1 MHLAKP
7 KPHFVALHLKQQSFI
22 KSKTPTFFFA
32 IHDDKCMNFHGKV
45 ASKNAK
51 PVKMS
56 LVCAKVISCCKVP
69 IWNGSF
75 TAYYTRF
82 FAPYLQIFWNSHH
95 LIVDTCNEGFY
106 NRVTFNFSNFIAS
119 WQWFYQMLFPSLCFL
134 DVCLKNRIWS
144 SKMYVQNSFLRNL
157 I

>member
-1 MHLAKP
+1 MRTEKCFLASRKKIP
-7 KPHFVALHLKQQSFI
+7 KSESYFLNGKSSRRTTKWLQKCDFERFFSNRNCSDHHIIYANLPLFPHFKSKSLKCIWRNPSLISLQSFI
-22 KSKTPTFFFA
+22 KSKTPTFFA

-56 LVCAKVISCCKVP
+56 LVCAKVISRCKVP

-95 LIVDTCNEGFY
+95 
-106 NRVTFNFSNFIAS
+106 
-119 WQWFYQMLFPSLCFL
+119 
-134 DVCLKNRIWS
+134 
-144 SKMYVQNSFLRNL
+144 
-157 I
+157 